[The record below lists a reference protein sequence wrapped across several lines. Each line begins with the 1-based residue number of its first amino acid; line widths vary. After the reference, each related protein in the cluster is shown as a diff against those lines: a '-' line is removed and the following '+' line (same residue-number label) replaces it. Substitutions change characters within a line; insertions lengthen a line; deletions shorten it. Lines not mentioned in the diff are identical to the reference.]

1 MAVEDHEPL
10 AGCGAG
16 SHDLR
21 MEARLA
27 RVVADLGDVK
37 SDISEINGLLARV
50 APPMYEIYGRF
61 PHLGTLRGK

>member
-1 MAVEDHEPL
+1 MTVDDHEPL

-21 MEARLA
+21 MEAPLA

-37 SDISEINGLLARV
+37 SDISEITGILARV
-50 APPMYEIYGRF
+50 APRMYEIYGRF

>member
-1 MAVEDHEPL
+1 MNPL
-10 AGCGAG
+10 AGYGAG
-16 SHDLR
+16 SHDVR

-27 RVVADLGDVK
+27 RVADLGDVK